1 MVRASLKIETPHS
14 ALPKVPLS
22 HRMYEY
28 ERDSEGNFICT
39 HCDCVKKLQS
49 TMHMHYK
56 ANHDGSLKHKCKDC
70 NYETATKQALDKHI
84 TAKHP
89 AAGQKNKDFQCTDC
103 SFACSAKAGIR
114 SHYLLK
120 HLTKE
125 VNEYLGKNDDDKA
138 CCTRCGDDFASKPA
152 YVYHLAACL
161 PQEITQVENVK
172 KCLGL

>member
-1 MVRASLKIETPHS
+1 
-14 ALPKVPLS
+14 
-22 HRMYEY
+22 MYEY

-103 SFACSAKAGIR
+103 KFACSAKAGIR

-125 VNEYLGKNDDDKA
+125 VNEYLGKNNEDKA

-161 PQEITQVENVK
+161 PQEITHAENAK